1 MQSQADKCK
10 NPYPNKPSRGKLVK
24 MPSASRTPPGGIN
37 IRSGQYIDS
46 ESDWRTKMAV
56 ERTLSIIKPDAVAK
70 NIIGEIYSRFEGNGL
85 KIVAAKM
92 KRLTREETE
101 GFYAVHKERPF
112 FADLV
117 KFMTSGPVMI
127 QVLEGENAVAKNRE
141 LMGATNP
148 KEAAPGTIRADFASS
163 IDANAVHGSDSLA
176 NAAIEVAYFFGEQ
189 EICPR

>member
-1 MQSQADKCK
+1 
-10 NPYPNKPSRGKLVK
+10 
-24 MPSASRTPPGGIN
+24 
-37 IRSGQYIDS
+37 
-46 ESDWRTKMAV
+46 MAV

-70 NIIGEIYSRFEGNGL
+70 NIIGKIYSRFEGNGL

-92 KRLTREETE
+92 KHLTREEAE

-148 KEAAPGTIRADFASS
+148 KEAAPGTVRADFASS